1 MLNPIL
7 TSSAVRRMRS
17 IRLPLVLLGYAIMM
31 TAIAYVGY
39 AQYMDHVFVTML
51 GQGNRMHG
59 ILIMLQCVLLV
70 LISPAMTSGA
80 IAGERERQTLEMLLV
95 TRTGAYRIVMGK
107 LLESM
112 MSLVLVVL
120 CGLPAMCLNLLLG
133 GVTVSQI
140 LLTECYLIALA
151 FAAGAIGVFASSLC
165 RTTMVST
172 IVSYILILLI
182 GFLGTLPAFLGYTQR
197 VTDVLYDQQQYDA
210 LTAAGCMR
218 LFSPVFYFEP
228 GIGAASLLLDQT
240 NLLYDMFL
248 YRSWGRILATYMM
261 MQKIGFPLLV
271 LLNIGGMTLMGLFFS
286 LIAALRVRRV
296 EGRRRGKRR

>member
-17 IRLPLVLLGYAIMM
+17 IRRPLVLLGYAIMM

-59 ILIMLQCVLLV
+59 ILIMLQCVVLV

-133 GVTVSQI
+133 GVTVSQ
-140 LLTECYLIALA
+140 
-151 FAAGAIGVFASSLC
+151 
-165 RTTMVST
+165 
-172 IVSYILILLI
+172 ILLI